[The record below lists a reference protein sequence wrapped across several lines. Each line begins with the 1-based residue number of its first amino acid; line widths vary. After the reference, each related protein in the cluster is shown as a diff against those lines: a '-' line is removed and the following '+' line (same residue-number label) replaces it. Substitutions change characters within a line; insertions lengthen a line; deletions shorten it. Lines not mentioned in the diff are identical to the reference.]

1 MIYSNEVR
9 KEVKTHTQLW
19 VFLVPMTP
27 RVEENLCDVDWCGG
41 SNRAEFVMAV
51 QMFGEGTRV
60 VGCHLFP
67 PMDVTWFAF
76 LHIITVHIAQRVTG
90 VMLLMYVFF
99 GNESFVRIQKTRGV
113 PRSKT
118 GGVLK
123 DDETRGTRMID
134 RAHTL
139 VYASSPTGGNHLQVN
154 KPQNASEK
162 NESRVSSHEW
172 QLAADATRLTPAEAN
187 ASVVFFWQDRNK
199 RSVCINQSFHG
210 FFSRE
215 PT

>member
-1 MIYSNEVR
+1 MNHSS
-9 KEVKTHTQLW
+9 EVKKQ
-19 VFLVPMTP
+19 
-27 RVEENLCDVDWCGG
+27 
-41 SNRAEFVMAV
+41 
-51 QMFGEGTRV
+51 EGFHDPKP
-60 VGCHLFP
+60 GK
-67 PMDVTWFAF
+67 
-76 LHIITVHIAQRVTG
+76 Q
-90 VMLLMYVFF
+90 
-99 GNESFVRIQKTRGV
+99 
-113 PRSKT
+113 
-118 GGVLK
+118 

-210 FFSRE
+210 FFFPESQLEKQFGENRE
-215 PT
+215 P